1 MKKQHGFTLVELMVV
16 ITILGLLASAIAI
29 GVIKSQVTAYQKTAR
44 TDIATLESALELYQ
58 SKHGKMP
65 QGLSA
70 LVPEKLVKTLQPD
83 PWGHPYVYT
92 LENGDPVIVS
102 YGADGAPGGTDSDR
116 DISSRDSLRE

>member
-58 SKHGKMP
+58 TKHGKMP

-83 PWGHPYVYT
+83 PWGNPYVYT
-92 LENGDPVIVS
+92 LENGEPVIVS